1 MGNQIVFNAETAL
14 NNTGLIGLCINVWE
28 SKYIYTM
35 GEETGY
41 VVKLINYPRFPKD
54 DAEILHHAFTLANL
68 LLDNTYQGS
77 YTVLT
82 PNQTYFV
89 SKREGDKN
97 DKTYHLL

>member
-1 MGNQIVFNAETAL
+1 M
-14 NNTGLIGLCINVWE
+14 
-28 SKYIYTM
+28 
-35 GEETGY
+35 
-41 VVKLINYPRFPKD
+41 P
-54 DAEILHHAFTLANL
+54 LHTLANL